1 MVTRGLHILELFIM
15 NWCYYRQRKLKMKT
29 KKILHIISNM
39 DDGGAQR
46 VVLDYLERKGSL
58 NKYDLEFLSLNPP
71 TNSTYDIYIKH
82 NKLPFKYLEYK
93 RSNMRFSYIRKA
105 INWIRRTIALY
116 RFIQEHNIDA
126 LHTHI
131 TPIFIDVIFI
141 FIVFQ
146 GEKFH
151 TMHSDPYR
159 FSKMFVLIVKFVFH
173 FLHVHPI
180 AVSEG
185 QRQKA
190 LIRYSLSECDVLRNS
205 IDIAAIKEFADRKN
219 NIELRKKYN
228 LPGNTFIIGS
238 VGRLHPVKNYDGLI
252 KIFAKYN
259 KERNKQSCLVIAG
272 EGKERDNLLALAE
285 SLDISGNVFL
295 LGDIE
300 HHNIYEF
307 YKAIDLFMLVSHSES
322 SSIVTLEA
330 QAVGVRCLIA
340 DTIPEDVI
348 YRSNVRRMNY
358 DASYSEW
365 ISAIDDMAYINPL
378 IYDAA
383 DNDLNTVMA
392 RLEVIYDKYCN

>member
-1 MVTRGLHILELFIM
+1 
-15 NWCYYRQRKLKMKT
+15 MKK
-29 KKILHIISNM
+29 KKILHIIGSM

-46 VVLDYLERKGSL
+46 VVLDYLERKSSL
-58 NKYDLEFLSLNPP
+58 HKYDLEFLSLSPP
-71 TNSTYDIYIKH
+71 TNSTYDVFIK
-82 NKLPFKYLEYK
+82 NNNLLFTYLEYK
-93 RSNMRFSYIRKA
+93 RSNIRFSCMRKV
-105 INWIRRTIALY
+105 INWTRRTIALY
-116 RFIQEHNIDA
+116 RFIQDHNVDA

-131 TPIFIDVIFI
+131 TPIFVNIIFI
-141 FIVFQ
+141 LIIFK
-146 GEKFH
+146 GKKFH

-159 FSKMFVLIVKFVFH
+159 FSNLFVFLVKFVFH

-272 EGKERDNLLALAE
+272 EGKERDNLISLAQKMGVAD
-285 SLDISGNVFL
+285 SLFLVGN
-295 LGDIE
+295 IE
-300 HHNIYEF
+300 IDRVYEF
-307 YKAIDLFMLVSHSES
+307 YKMLDLFVMASHTEAAPMSF
-322 SSIVTLEA
+322 LEA
-330 QAVGVRCLIA
+330 QAVGVRCVVASSI
-340 DTIPEDVI
+340 DPSMV
-348 YRSNVRRMNY
+348 YRKNVRCMEH
-358 DASYSEW
+358 DASISDWCFAFSDIRYVNKNVFSSEEF
-365 ISAIDDMAYINPL
+365 
-378 IYDAA
+378 
-383 DNDLNTVMA
+383 DLRTVMA
-392 RLEVIYDKYCN
+392 RLEKIYDKYIW

>member
-1 MVTRGLHILELFIM
+1 
-15 NWCYYRQRKLKMKT
+15 MKK
-29 KKILHIISNM
+29 KKILHIIGSM

-46 VVLDYLERKGSL
+46 VVLDYLERKSSL
-58 NKYDLEFLSLNPP
+58 HKYDLEFLSLSPP
-71 TNSTYDIYIKH
+71 TNSTYDVFIK
-82 NKLPFKYLEYK
+82 NNNLLFTYLEYK
-93 RSNMRFSYIRKA
+93 RSNIRFSCMRKV
-105 INWIRRTIALY
+105 INWTRRTIALY
-116 RFIQEHNIDA
+116 RFIQDHNVDA

-131 TPIFIDVIFI
+131 TPIFVNIIFI
-141 FIVFQ
+141 LIIFK
-146 GEKFH
+146 GKKFH

-159 FSKMFVLIVKFVFH
+159 FSNLFVFLVKFVFH

-190 LIRYSLSECDVLRNS
+190 LIRYSLGECDVLRNS
-205 IDIAAIKEFADRKN
+205 VDIATIKEFTDGKN
-219 NIELRKKYN
+219 NIELRKKYK
-228 LPGNTFIIGS
+228 LPENGFIIGS
-238 VGRLHPVKNYDGLI
+238 VGRLHPVKNYDGLV
-252 KIFAKYN
+252 KIFAKYH
-259 KERNKQSCLVIAG
+259 KERNENSCLVIVG
-272 EGKERDNLLALAE
+272 EGTEQDKLLALAE
-285 SLDISGNVFL
+285 SLDVSENMFL

-300 HHNIYEF
+300 HHDIYEF

-348 YRSNVRRMNY
+348 YKGNVRRMNY
-358 DASYSEW
+358 NASYSEW
-365 ISAIDDMAYINPL
+365 ISAMDDTDYINPS

-392 RLEVIYDKYCN
+392 RLEVIYYKYCN

>member
-1 MVTRGLHILELFIM
+1 M
-15 NWCYYRQRKLKMKT
+15 
-29 KKILHIISNM
+29 KKILHIIDNM
-39 DDGGAQR
+39 GDGGAQR

-58 NKYDLEFLSLNPP
+58 NKYDLEFLALNPP

-105 INWIRRTIALY
+105 INWIRRTMALY
-116 RFIQEHNIDA
+116 RFIQEHSIDA

-131 TPIFIDVIFI
+131 TPIFVNIIFI
-141 FIVFQ
+141 LIIFK
-146 GEKFH
+146 GKKFH

-159 FSKMFVLIVKFVFH
+159 FSNLFVFLVKFVFH

-185 QRQKA
+185 QRKKA
-190 LIRYSLSECDVLRNS
+190 LIRYSLGECDVLRNS
-205 IDIAAIKEFADRKN
+205 VDIATIKEFTDGKN
-219 NIELRKKYN
+219 NIELRKKYK
-228 LPGNTFIIGS
+228 LPENGFIIGS
-238 VGRLHPVKNYDGLI
+238 VGRLHPVKNYDGLLRL
-252 KIFAKYN
+252 FAEYN
-259 KERNKQSCLVIAG
+259 QKHNRNSFLAIAG
-272 EGKERDNLLALAE
+272 EGSERDKLLALAE
-285 SLDISGNVFL
+285 MLEISEKVFL

-300 HHNIYEF
+300 HQDIYEF

-358 DASYSEW
+358 NASYSEW
-365 ISAIDDMAYINPL
+365 ISAMDDMDYINPL

-392 RLEVIYDKYCN
+392 RLEALYDKYCI

>member
-1 MVTRGLHILELFIM
+1 M
-15 NWCYYRQRKLKMKT
+15 
-29 KKILHIISNM
+29 
-39 DDGGAQR
+39 
-46 VVLDYLERKGSL
+46 
-58 NKYDLEFLSLNPP
+58 
-71 TNSTYDIYIKH
+71 
-82 NKLPFKYLEYK
+82 
-93 RSNMRFSYIRKA
+93 
-105 INWIRRTIALY
+105 
-116 RFIQEHNIDA
+116 
-126 LHTHI
+126 
-131 TPIFIDVIFI
+131 
-141 FIVFQ
+141 
-146 GEKFH
+146 
-151 TMHSDPYR
+151 
-159 FSKMFVLIVKFVFH
+159 
-173 FLHVHPI
+173 HPI

-307 YKAIDLFMLVSHSES
+307 YKAIDLFMLVSHSEAS
-322 SSIVTLEA
+322 PIVTLEA

-383 DNDLNTVMA
+383 DHDLNTVMA

>member
-1 MVTRGLHILELFIM
+1 
-15 NWCYYRQRKLKMKT
+15 MKT
-29 KKILHIISNM
+29 KKILHIISSM

-71 TNSTYDIYIKH
+71 TDSTYDIYIKH
-82 NKLPFKYLEYK
+82 NKLPLKYLEYK

-116 RFIQEHNIDA
+116 RFIQDHNVDA

-131 TPIFIDVIFI
+131 TPIFVNIIFI
-141 FIVFQ
+141 LIIFK
-146 GEKFH
+146 GKKFH

-159 FSKMFVLIVKFVFH
+159 FSNLFVFLVNFVFH